1 MKKEVAGVVE
11 TKALDQLASLGG
23 AERI

>member
-1 MKKEVAGVVE
+1 MKKEVAGAVE